1 MFGFVDGLVGLDEDR
16 RALALHCD
24 GGVVVED
31 VASFYEVPVAPHL
44 QVGLAPQPRGNL
56 VGAHARTNTHAR
68 KSISTQE
75 SKREES
81 EAGVSE

>member
-1 MFGFVDGLVGLDEDR
+1 MFGLVDGLVGLDEDG

-31 VASFYEVPVAPHL
+31 VASFREVPVAPHL

-56 VGAHARTNTHAR
+56 GVGAHTQTQTHN
-68 KSISTQE
+68 SISTQE
-75 SKREES
+75 SKHGES
-81 EAGVSE
+81 RAGVSK